1 MKIKSARF
9 MFNSIRRLFYPRV
22 CVLCRLA
29 LVKSERQL
37 CTFCMR
43 KLPKTRI
50 LNAARNPVFDIF
62 RGRIPVRNAGAFLV
76 FRSGGIARQLLH
88 EIKYKDNRDL
98 AVWLGE
104 LYAVE
109 LLETGME
116 PVDLIVP
123 VPLHRQK
130 QKQRGYNQSEAFA
143 SGIGEKWQIP
153 VRTDLLLRKTFT
165 QTQSRKSRWERW
177 RNVQEVFVAG
187 NSEQIKGKNILLV
200 DDVVTT
206 GATLEACARVLMGS
220 GAERVDIHTIAFAKE

>member
-1 MKIKSARF
+1 MKIKTARF
-9 MFNSIRRLFYPRV
+9 LLASVRRLFYPRV

-37 CTFCMR
+37 CAFCLR

-50 LNAARNPVFDIF
+50 LNAAHNPVFDIF
-62 RGRIPVRNAGAFLV
+62 RGRIPIRNAGAFLV

-98 AVWLGE
+98 AIWLGE
-104 LYAVE
+104 LYAAE
-109 LLETGME
+109 LIETGMMQ
-116 PVDLIVP
+116 VDFIIP
-123 VPLHRQK
+123 VPLHRRK

-143 SGIGEKWQIP
+143 LGIGDKWKVP
-153 VRTDLLLRKTFT
+153 VHTDLLLRKTFT
-165 QTQSRKSRWERW
+165 QTHTRKSRWERW

-187 NSEQIKGKNILLV
+187 NPEQIKGKNILLV

-206 GATLEACARVLMGS
+206 GATLEACARVLMDA
-220 GAERVDIHTIAFAKE
+220 GAERVDIYTIAFAKE

>member
-1 MKIKSARF
+1 MKIKSVRF
-9 MFNSIRRLFYPRV
+9 LLTSIRRLFYPRV
-22 CVLCRLA
+22 CVLCCLA

-37 CTFCMR
+37 CAFCLR

-50 LNAARNPVFDIF
+50 LNAAHNPVFDIF

-104 LYAVE
+104 LYAAE
-109 LLETGME
+109 LLERGIE
-116 PVDLIVP
+116 PVDFIIP
-123 VPLHRQK
+123 VPLHRRK

-143 SGIGEKWQIP
+143 LGIGGKWQIP
-153 VRTDLLLRKTFT
+153 VCTDVLVRKKFT
-165 QTQSRKSRWERW
+165 QTQTRKSKWERW
-177 RNVQEVFVAG
+177 RNVQEVFVVA
-187 NSEQIKGKNILLV
+187 NTEMLTGKKILLV

-206 GATLEACARVLMGS
+206 GATLEACTRVLLNA
-220 GAERVDIHTIAFAKE
+220 GAEKVDVQTIAYAKE